1 MLLTLYW
8 MVSDLGYLILIYI
21 YGLYSIIDKLQ
32 LMIWLN
38 MLLFQEVMQ
47 FFLELRHTEVY
58 ILLKLLELLIEFV
71 LR

>member
-1 MLLTLYW
+1 
-8 MVSDLGYLILIYI
+8 
-21 YGLYSIIDKLQ
+21 
-32 LMIWLN
+32 MIWLN